1 MSKKTFLLSFTLLF
15 LTVTLSACTFPWAKE
30 KAPAVEVSSEAAE
43 TATTT
48 ASTAAEAT
56 GKLKKFNTYDEL
68 AIFLAAYNNPASAAV
83 KVSAKL
89 LESAAPA
96 SGTTAGN
103 ATEPNNSFDYSLF
116 DNKAAGVDRAD
127 IIKTDGRYIYALVK
141 NDLLIIDANKAAT
154 AEVLSKVTFKS
165 RPSGVFVSGNY
176 LAVFGADTNIASQSV
191 YESFQRRGSYTFF
204 KVFDV
209 SNPASPKQTRDLD
222 FEGYYRDA
230 RLIGDYIYFFTDTY
244 SNYIA
249 GEPLLPRVLESG
261 QVLPERCVTGGK
273 CFAPEVYYFDIP
285 YGSYSFANLAAVNI
299 KNNSEA
305 VSGQTY
311 LLSDGQEIYVSG
323 SSVYITQTPYLNKAA
338 LEREAKKE
346 LIYPLLNAA
355 DQETIK
361 EIEAAPFFALNAQEK
376 KSKEAPYLDS
386 YLNSLGAAEQTSLNA
401 EVQAL
406 LAQKIAAAAKNIDK
420 TRIYKIGLGGGKMA
434 YLAMGEVN
442 GQIMSGFSI
451 NENGNYLRLAT
462 ARSPYS
468 PRLTSSATDSYSS
481 IYILDNNLSIVG
493 KLENLATT
501 EKIYAA
507 RFIGNRAYLVTLAA
521 ADPLF
526 VINLSDPAKP
536 AVLGAVTLPGLNN
549 YLYPVDADGTKLLSL
564 GREAKDVSGSTVAQ
578 GLKLSLFDFSDLAK
592 PKELDSYILGGGDS
606 DSIALSDHKA
616 FLYSG
621 GQNLLVIP
629 AALRDSN
636 NILNF
641 AGALA
646 FTLKDNALTLRGR
659 VDHSAGGH
667 YGTADYWDS
676 NSYFDNTVKRS
687 FYINEALF
695 TFSNKF
701 LKINSLNDAAALNSL
716 ELTVGGDDYI
726 VTPTPAATSTPTG
739 TETPAASTASAALP
753 SEEVPSEEAPSA
765 EVPAPEVPALDTGTS
780 SIAN

>member
-1 MSKKTFLLSFTLLF
+1 MSKKTFLLFFTLLF
-15 LTVTLSACTFPWAKE
+15 LTVALSACSFPWDKE
-30 KAPAVEVSSEAAE
+30 KTSVAEISPEATEA
-43 TATTT
+43 ATTT
-48 ASTAAEAT
+48 ASVTAEAT
-56 GKLKKFNTYDEL
+56 GKLKKFNNYDEL
-68 AIFLAAYNNPASAAV
+68 AIFLAAYNNPASAAA

-89 LESAAPA
+89 LESTASAAGVVNSSA
-96 SGTTAGN
+96 VK
-103 ATEPNNSFDYSLF
+103 PNNSFDYSII
-116 DNKAAGVDRAD
+116 DNQAAGVDQAD

-141 NDLLIIDANKAAT
+141 NDLSIIDANAAAS
-154 AEVLSKVTFKS
+154 AEVLSKITFKS
-165 RPSGVFVSGNY
+165 RPSGIFISGNY
-176 LAVFGADTNIASQSV
+176 LAVFGEDTNIASQSI
-191 YESFQRRGSYTFF
+191 YDSFRRRNTYTFL

-230 RLIGDYIYFFTDTY
+230 RLVGDYVYFVTDTY

-249 GEPLLPRVLESG
+249 GEPLLPRVIESG
-261 QVLPERCVTGGK
+261 QVLPERCSASGGK
-273 CFAPEVYYFDIP
+273 CFAPEVYYFDIS
-285 YGSYSFANLAAVNI
+285 YDSYSFVNLAAVNI

-305 VSGQTY
+305 VSGQAY
-311 LLSDGQEIYVSG
+311 LLGDGQEIYVSG
-323 SSVYITQTPYLNKAA
+323 SNVYITQTPYLNEAA
-338 LEREAKKE
+338 LERDAKKE
-346 LIYPLLNAA
+346 SIYPLLKAA

-361 EIEAAPFFALNAQEK
+361 EIEATPFFVLNAQEK

-386 YLNSLGAAEQTSLNA
+386 YLNSLGAAEQTSLNTQI
-401 EVQAL
+401 QAQ
-406 LAQKIAAAAKNIDK
+406 LAQKIAAEAKNIDK
-420 TRIYKIGLGGGKMA
+420 TRIYKIGLGSGKMS
-434 YLAMGEVN
+434 YLAMGEVG
-442 GQIMSGFSI
+442 GQIMNKFSI

-481 IYILDNNLSIVG
+481 IYILDANLSIVG

-507 RFIGNRAYLVTLAA
+507 RFIGSRAYLVTLAA

-526 VINLSDPAKP
+526 VINLNDPAKP

-549 YLYPVDADGTKLLSL
+549 YLYPIDANGTKLLSL
-564 GREAKDVSGSTVAQ
+564 GREAKTAATGNTIAQ

-592 PKELDSYILGGGDS
+592 PKELDSYFLGSGDS
-606 DSIALSDHKA
+606 DSIALLDHKA

-621 GQNLLVIP
+621 SQNLLVIP

-636 NILNF
+636 NALNF

-646 FTLKDNALTLRGR
+646 FTLKDNSLTLRGR

-676 NSYFDNTVKRS
+676 YSYFDNTVKRS

-701 LKINSLNDAAALNSL
+701 LKINNLKDAAVLKSL

-726 VTPTPAATSTPTG
+726 VTPTPAATSTPAEAATPVDSVISP
-739 TETPAASTASAALP
+739 ETLS
-753 SEEVPSEEAPSA
+753 
-765 EVPAPEVPALDTGTS
+765 PEVPALEIPAVEVPAMDTSTP
-780 SIAN
+780 AVVN